1 MDAKHQVLGFM
12 LVFFGVWVKEIY
24 IYMYICVYNHI
35 YIYTHVFQSII
46 FGSYVKFLGCKF
58 NCNGDY
64 EQLIFNS
71 LEKFGGNV
79 HLEFP

>member
-1 MDAKHQVLGFM
+1 MGKGN
-12 LVFFGVWVKEIY
+12 IY
-24 IYMYICVYNHI
+24 IYIIMYVYIII
-35 YIYTHVFQSII
+35 YIYIHVFQSII
-46 FGSYVKFLGCKF
+46 FGIYVKFLGCKF